1 MTGTALRYMGMFSSD
16 FSATQADEQTTMP
29 AGATLA
35 NLQVRVQSA
44 AGIALQGWT
53 ITVEKN
59 GVATALTC
67 TLLGSATTCSNTVGS
82 VPFASGDK
90 ARHQHPRH
98 RPDDGIAGLR
108 ALGRV
113 VPVAADAFSASGMV
127 PS

>member
-1 MTGTALRYMGMFSSD
+1 
-16 FSATQADEQTTMP
+16 MP
-29 AGATLA
+29 VGATVA
-35 NLQVRVQSA
+35 NLQVRVDNA

-90 ARHQHPRH
+90 L
-98 RPDDGIAGLR
+98 DISILGIGLTT
-108 ALGRV
+108 GSPGFV
-113 VPVAADAFSASGMV
+113 HWAASYQ
-127 PS
+127 